1 MRDREIW
8 TLGVETLT
16 ALLKDDLV
24 LARALRERDYRRLY
38 AVATVARK
46 GPSEA
51 LAMTDPR
58 LYRSLSQ
65 AIVLMNIKGYGSLDV
80 DRLRVLMRAE

>member
-24 LARALRERDYRRLY
+24 LARALRGRDDRRLY
-38 AVATVARK
+38 AVATVAQN
-46 GPSEA
+46 GLSEA
-51 LAMTDPR
+51 LAITDPR
-58 LYRSLSQ
+58 LYRRLSQ
-65 AIVLMNIKGYGSLDV
+65 AIVLMNIKGYGSLDLGI
-80 DRLRVLMRAE
+80 LRSLMGAE